1 MVGSIVEYERYD
13 RQKSNPE
20 SRRSCN
26 RFPKIKIPLYLPLS
40 PNTMSTSYEE
50 IKDFAYELAER
61 VCFYNI
67 TMLMDR
73 LPRSSWRDQLLDGL
87 IQIMPK
93 LRRIRLM

>member
-1 MVGSIVEYERYD
+1 
-13 RQKSNPE
+13 
-20 SRRSCN
+20 
-26 RFPKIKIPLYLPLS
+26 
-40 PNTMSTSYEE
+40 MSTSYEE